1 MKHRACKSSAIAL
14 FSAMLFIQPAAAL
27 QGAATDLNRP
37 LDPGYTPPESD
48 EMEPKPEAPQQR
60 GRTDVAAPMGTAS
73 TIRGINFIG
82 ADVPEDVAAVAESFL
97 GQQADVKTLKALA
110 AAMSAAYQ
118 DSPVA
123 LFSLAIPSQD
133 LSDGIVDIRIA
144 EGYVKNAYV
153 RKDDKVTESK
163 LLSGYMEP
171 VIGQQPASRSS
182 YERALALSRRV
193 PGYKVTPRLGTTKE
207 QGATNVILDVEPKK
221 NRFYGGYDNRESRL
235 IDRGRLTAGGVGYNL
250 MREGDQ
256 LSGRLSISTDGQ
268 QARSAEISYR
278 SPVGTRGTMLDL
290 AAAYQET
297 RPDAIPIEGEAV
309 QVSAGLSHPLLL
321 DFKREVSASF
331 RIDHL
336 QSTNAAFGSVLTN
349 DEITAARLGLTGRK
363 TTKKRA
369 VQGVATLSQGVDIN
383 SAETSTPGASVDFTK
398 IDVRSRL
405 IQAVGKRV
413 RLNLSASAQWTE
425 DALPANERL
434 LIGGASFGRGFR
446 NGLVAFDKGY
456 AAIFEPSYRPLQ
468 KGDFKQSDI
477 YVFADYGGGSLN
489 NPASSLQDITL
500 GSAGVGVRF
509 KWKDMAMLGLEM
521 AEPFELP
528 VSSLNDDP
536 IYSVTWSFKY
546 QPGQS

>member
-1 MKHRACKSSAIAL
+1 MKHRAFTSSAIAL
-14 FSAMLFIQPAAAL
+14 FGAMLLAQPAAAL

-37 LDPGYTPPESD
+37 LDPGYTPPEPD
-48 EMEPKPEAPQQR
+48 EAEPKPEAPQQR
-60 GRTDVAAPMGTAS
+60 GRTDVAAPVGQAS
-73 TIRGINFIG
+73 TIQGINFIG
-82 ADVPEDVAAVAESFL
+82 SDVPEDVAIVAESYL
-97 GQQADVKTLKALA
+97 GRQANVKTLKALA

-118 DSPVA
+118 DSSVA

-133 LSDGIVDIRIA
+133 LSDGVVDVHIA

-153 RKDDKVTESK
+153 RKDGKVTESK
-163 LLSGYMEP
+163 LLSGYMAP
-171 VIGQQPASRSS
+171 VVGQQPTSRSS

-193 PGYKVTPRLGTTKE
+193 PGYEVKPRLGTTKE
-207 QGATNVILDVEPKK
+207 QGATNVVLDVEPKK

-268 QARSAEISYR
+268 QARSAEVSYR
-278 SPVGTRGTMLDL
+278 SPVGARGTMLDL
-290 AAAYQET
+290 SAAYQET
-297 RPDAIPIEGEAV
+297 RPDSLPIEGEAT
-309 QVSAGLSHPLLL
+309 QFSAGLSHPLLL
-321 DFKREVSASF
+321 DFKREISTSF
-331 RIDHL
+331 RVDHL

-349 DEITAARLGLTGRK
+349 DEVTAARVGLTGRK

-369 VQGVATLSQGVDIN
+369 VLGSVTLSQGIDVN

-398 IDVRSRL
+398 LGLSSRF
-405 IQAVGKRV
+405 IQAVGKNV
-413 RLNLSASAQWTE
+413 RLNLSASAQWT
-425 DALPANERL
+425 DDTLPANERL

-456 AAIFEPSYRPLQ
+456 AAIFEPSYRPLR

-477 YVFADYGGGSLN
+477 YVFADYGGGSVN
-489 NPASSLQDITL
+489 NPTSSLQDITL

-509 KWKDMAMLGLEM
+509 KWKDMTMLGLEM

-528 VSSLNDDP
+528 VSGLNDDP